1 MIKILTAASREFKST
16 VLTKAFFFGVILF
29 PLIILG
35 GITAITS
42 LGLLSSE
49 KSAIVGEIAVADSTD
64 SGIVARA
71 LEAAFDPEV
80 IQAQQEA
87 KAAAMQAEMERV
99 APQFASRPE
108 MQIAMGIAFGRP
120 MEITIVELPADFDPD
135 AQKERIRSGELL
147 AFVVASQS
155 TMRVPDP
162 DATPES
168 QPQPDQ
174 HNNARDL
181 PENTYHLSHDPGLDE
196 SVTDNIERVV
206 RRAVTHQRF
215 IDRGYD
221 PEEIQRLNTWPSA
234 QKISITETGE
244 TESVD
249 GLNMIIPVVFM
260 MLIWIS
266 VMSGGQYLLMSTIEE
281 KSSRVME
288 VLLSAISP
296 MQLLTGKIL
305 GQGVVGLLILLIY
318 AGVGIFAANQMN
330 VMSLIPLNIIPWLI
344 LYFLMAY
351 FFFAALMA
359 AVGSAVTEISEAQS
373 LMGPIMTLLMF
384 PLILWFWIADSPNSL
399 FSQIMSFVPPAT
411 PFVMVLRLSQ
421 TTDPVPLWQIITAP
435 MVGAAGVVFT
445 VWAATKIFRI
455 GVLMY
460 GTPPTFAGLIKW
472 LRYA

>member
-1 MIKILTAASREFKST
+1 MYKILIAAAREFRST

-35 GITAITS
+35 GITLITS

-49 KSAIVGEIAVADSTD
+49 KSAIIGEIAVADSTE
-64 SGIVARA
+64 SRIVARS

-80 IQAQQEA
+80 IRARREAQAAQV
-87 KAAAMQAEMERV
+87 QAEMEKL
-99 APQFASRPE
+99 APQFANRPE
-108 MQIAMGIAFGRP
+108 FQIAMGVAFGRP
-120 MEITIVELPADFDPD
+120 MEITVVEVGPDFDPE
-135 AQKERIRSGELL
+135 AQKARIRSGELL
-147 AFVVASQS
+147 AFIAASEE
-155 TMRVPDP
+155 TMQLPDP
-162 DATPES
+162 DAEGTEAAAAGNDP
-168 QPQPDQ
+168 
-174 HNNARDL
+174 HVL
-181 PENTYHLSHDPGLDE
+181 PINTYHLAHDPGLDGD
-196 SVTDNIERVV
+196 VIDNIERVV
-206 RRAVTHQRF
+206 RGAVTHQRF
-215 IDRGYD
+215 IDRGFD
-221 PEEIQRLNTWPSA
+221 PAEIERLNRTPRV
-234 QKISITETGE
+234 QKMSITESGE
-244 TESVD
+244 TRSVE
-249 GLNMIIPVVFM
+249 GLNMIIPIVFM

-296 MQLLTGKIL
+296 LQLLTGKIL

-330 VMSLIPLNIIPWLI
+330 VMSLVPLDIIPWLI

-411 PFVMVLRLSQ
+411 PFVMILRLSQ
-421 TTDPVPLWQIITAP
+421 TTDPVPMWQVITAP
-435 MVGAAGVVFT
+435 IVGALGVAFT

-460 GTPPTFAGLIKW
+460 GTPPTLAGLIKW